1 MKPKNRKKRLE
12 ARTSNW
18 DNLRETAEKDKKGG
32 QVKYVGGPKGFAFKR
47 PGSLNK

>member
-12 ARTSNW
+12 ARITAW
-18 DNLRETAEKDKKGG
+18 DNLKDTPEKDKKGG
-32 QVKYVGGPKGFAFKR
+32 LVKYVGGPKGFAFKR